1 MYGRKSNFAYL
12 RERRRKRTW
21 RMDRVEKEDKRRRE
35 EIHVKEMYETEVFK
49 KFFQLAQED
58 NYVYNVI

>member
-1 MYGRKSNFAYL
+1 
-12 RERRRKRTW
+12 
-21 RMDRVEKEDKRRRE
+21 MDRVEKEDKRRRE

>member
-1 MYGRKSNFAYL
+1 MYGRKSNSAYL